1 MCGVCLQAVSRRVRS
16 ACGDFRWV
24 GRRALARNPR
34 EPPAYVYP
42 AECRPCRTD
51 RATACAYTFSR
62 FPDRDPHEQAV
73 FGPRLALICLLRA
86 ELGSNSRTYS
96 AQGAVGPPR
105 LLPLGTTLRERSDR
119 TLRCTRRQ
127 TQPGCNSR
135 RRLCRAE
142 VPPRRLEVAAGA
154 GASSPS
160 KARRTSCE
168 TMSRRCARCSAAGR
182 LPKHTFG
189 R

>member
-86 ELGSNSRTYS
+86 ELGPNTAKQSPNR
-96 AQGAVGPPR
+96 ARGRRRPPR
-105 LLPLGTTLRERSDR
+105 LPPPAHPTQEAGNVERERRAPTLSRSSRPRKDQKRLKKALLPFVWAFR
-119 TLRCTRRQ
+119 TADFLR
-127 TQPGCNSR
+127 SR
-135 RRLCRAE
+135 L
-142 VPPRRLEVAAGA
+142 VSGFVQ
-154 GASSPS
+154 
-160 KARRTSCE
+160 
-168 TMSRRCARCSAAGR
+168 
-182 LPKHTFG
+182 
-189 R
+189 